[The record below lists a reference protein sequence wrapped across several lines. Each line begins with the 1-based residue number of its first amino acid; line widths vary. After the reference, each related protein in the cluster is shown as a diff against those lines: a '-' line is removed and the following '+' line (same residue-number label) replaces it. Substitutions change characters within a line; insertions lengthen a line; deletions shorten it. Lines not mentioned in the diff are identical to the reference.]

1 MSEALLSLGAASEI
15 HLMWVNERVR
25 SYRKKQKVGL
35 VRPTSSL
42 HHLKSQ
48 RELQSIRGSETEPK
62 FMWTHCSTFFFK
74 KTAGSIVRS
83 AEMKTIP
90 CRLGSFS
97 AGFGT
102 ASTCRWGSKWRAPSL
117 SWFTKPNW
125 LLHMPFFQSAPEQRG
140 NTEGSGCQRLLSDG
154 SSWADWD

>member
-1 MSEALLSLGAASEI
+1 MLLYTSYHHLRSPLYHMSEALLSLGAASEI

-62 FMWTHCSTFFFK
+62 FM
-74 KTAGSIVRS
+74 
-83 AEMKTIP
+83 
-90 CRLGSFS
+90 
-97 AGFGT
+97 
-102 ASTCRWGSKWRAPSL
+102 
-117 SWFTKPNW
+117 
-125 LLHMPFFQSAPEQRG
+125 
-140 NTEGSGCQRLLSDG
+140 
-154 SSWADWD
+154 